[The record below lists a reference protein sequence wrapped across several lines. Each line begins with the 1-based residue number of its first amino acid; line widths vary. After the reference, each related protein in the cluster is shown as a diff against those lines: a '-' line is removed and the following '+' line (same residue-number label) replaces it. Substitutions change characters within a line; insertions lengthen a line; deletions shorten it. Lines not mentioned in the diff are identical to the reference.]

1 MNYIPPAAWPHIPD
15 LIRALVLT
23 CVGFSGYSSVDMTV
37 QSKRIKCVDQNVE
50 QVSWVRHLT
59 LTIKHL
65 QFGIKIIDFSIL
77 CNSIL

>member
-1 MNYIPPAAWPHIPD
+1 
-15 LIRALVLT
+15 
-23 CVGFSGYSSVDMTV
+23 MTV
-37 QSKRIKCVDQNVE
+37 QSKRSKCVDQNVE

-65 QFGIKIIDFSIL
+65 QFGIKILDVHFSIL